1 MHTVTQKVKQS
12 HDTLIHPIPITLTA
26 TPPFRY
32 PNLVSKYVR
41 EGSSYVMIMFN
52 NDYINNVIIQFS
64 LISVPLFSV
73 NVSHFRK

>member
-52 NDYINNVIIQFS
+52 NDYINNGNNTV
-64 LISVPLFSV
+64 
-73 NVSHFRK
+73 